1 MILNVKNEYTKY
13 LYHKNDDKAIIKLR
27 ISYAINKKNQI
38 IFWQK
43 CNFYAINLINKKS
56 FTKSNIKETFSFEN
70 LLLL

>member
-38 IFWQK
+38 IF
-43 CNFYAINLINKKS
+43 
-56 FTKSNIKETFSFEN
+56 
-70 LLLL
+70 